1 MTASSKVDPEIVTK
15 IPELKYK
22 LEKEESAYTESTEEH
37 LGIEDKIPDNQ
48 KELLEASKVLLT
60 KLTQLTVGQK
70 GLNKIPKLLEQLFAG
85 FGMYF

>member
-15 IPELKYK
+15 IPELKD
-22 LEKEESAYTESTEEH
+22 EVDKEESAYTESTE
-37 LGIEDKIPDNQ
+37 LEDRIPDNQ
-48 KELLEASKVLLT
+48 KELLEASKALLT

-85 FGMYF
+85 FGMYL